1 MEVKKMRTK
10 KGISPILATVILI
23 AVTLVIAVGVIGWV
37 MGIWGSMGR
46 TEMLSVTPIKL
57 DSSNN
62 ELELLIINQG
72 QITAK
77 INKIIVEPL
86 GECSTTDDTIN
97 PGDSRSITC
106 TISEAT
112 INPGVV
118 YTVKVITSSGNIYQT
133 QVRAE

>member
-1 MEVKKMRTK
+1 MRTK

-57 DSSNN
+57 NSTSSGAY
-62 ELELLIINQG
+62 LELLVINQG

-77 INKIIVEPL
+77 INKIIVETL
-86 GECSTTDDTIN
+86 GECTPTETTIN
-97 PGDSRSITC
+97 PGESKNIEC
-106 TISEAT
+106 NISGTPAVA
-112 INPGVV
+112 GVV

>member
-1 MEVKKMRTK
+1 MKTK

-37 MGIWGSMGR
+37 MGIWGSIGR

-57 DSSNN
+57 DSTNGN
-62 ELELLIINQG
+62 LTLLIINQG

-77 INKIIVEPL
+77 INNITVETL
-86 GECSTTDDTIN
+86 GSCSNISPQDIA
-97 PGDSRSITC
+97 PGKSETITC
-106 TISEAT
+106 AISGQLPTA
-112 INPGVV
+112 GVV

>member
-1 MEVKKMRTK
+1 MKTK

-37 MGIWGSMGR
+37 MGIWGSIGK

-57 DSSNN
+57 NSTN
-62 ELELLIINQG
+62 LELLIVNQG
-72 QITAK
+72 PK
-77 INKIIVEPL
+77 K
-86 GECSTTDDTIN
+86 
-97 PGDSRSITC
+97 
-106 TISEAT
+106 AT
-112 INPGVV
+112 INDITVEGLGSCTNINPTEIGSGKSETVTCDISSVTSGVV

>member
-1 MEVKKMRTK
+1 MKTK

-57 DSSNN
+57 SNDT
-62 ELELLIINQG
+62 LELLIINQG
-72 QITAK
+72 QITATIK
-77 INKIIVEPL
+77 NITVEGL
-86 GECSTTDDTIN
+86 GPCNITGTNQTITIN
-97 PGDSRSITC
+97 AGESSDIQC
-106 TISEAT
+106 TISGTPAVA
-112 INPGVV
+112 GVV

>member
-1 MEVKKMRTK
+1 MKTK

-57 DSSNN
+57 DSANKQ
-62 ELELLIINQG
+62 LQLLIINQG

-77 INKIIVEPL
+77 INNITVEGL
-86 GECSTTDDTIN
+86 GSCDGNFETISPGNSTT
-97 PGDSRSITC
+97 ITC
-106 TISEAT
+106 IISGESPTA
-112 INPGVV
+112 GVV

>member
-1 MEVKKMRTK
+1 MKTK

-57 DSSNN
+57 SSTDNK
-62 ELELLIINQG
+62 LELLIINQG
-72 QITAK
+72 QITATIK
-77 INKIIVEPL
+77 NITVEGL
-86 GECSTTDDTIN
+86 GACDDNISPTNVIQ
-97 PGDSRSITC
+97 PGDSTTITC
-106 TISEAT
+106 TISGTQVAVA
-112 INPGVV
+112 GVV

>member
-1 MEVKKMRTK
+1 MKTK

-37 MGIWGSMGR
+37 MGIWGSVGR

-57 DSSNN
+57 SSDT
-62 ELELLIINQG
+62 LELLIINQG
-72 QITAK
+72 QITAQ
-77 INKIIVEPL
+77 INKIIVETL
-86 GECSTTDDTIN
+86 GECN
-97 PGDSRSITC
+97 PGDVKIDPGHSETVSC
-106 TISEAT
+106 NISGTPAVA
-112 INPGVV
+112 GVV

>member
-1 MEVKKMRTK
+1 MKTK

-57 DSSNN
+57 NSTDGN
-62 ELELLIINQG
+62 LELLIINQG

-77 INKIIVEPL
+77 INKIIVETL
-86 GECSTTDDTIN
+86 GECNTTDTII
-97 PGDSRSITC
+97 PGESKPITC
-106 TISEAT
+106 QISGAV
-112 INPGVV
+112 PGVV

>member
-1 MEVKKMRTK
+1 MKTK

-57 DSSNN
+57 TSSDNN
-62 ELELLIINQG
+62 GAYIELLIINQG
-72 QITAK
+72 QIKAQ
-77 INKIIVEPL
+77 IDRIIVETL
-86 GECSTTDDTIN
+86 GECNPTNNTID
-97 PGDSRSITC
+97 PGDSSTVNC
-106 TISEAT
+106 TISGKSPT
-112 INPGVV
+112 SGVV
-118 YTVKVITSSGNIYQT
+118 YTVKVITSSGNIYPT

>member
-1 MEVKKMRTK
+1 MKTK

-57 DSSNN
+57 SNDT
-62 ELELLIINQG
+62 LELLIINQG
-72 QITAK
+72 QITATIK
-77 INKIIVEPL
+77 NITVEGL
-86 GECSTTDDTIN
+86 GACDNISPTNVIQPGNSTT
-97 PGDSRSITC
+97 ITC
-106 TISEAT
+106 TISGTQGAVA
-112 INPGVV
+112 GVV

>member
-1 MEVKKMRTK
+1 MRVK

-57 DSSNN
+57 NSTNN
-62 ELELLIINQG
+62 NNDAYLELLIINQG

-86 GECSTTDDTIN
+86 GECSPDINTIDPGNSVNVKCTIN
-97 PGDSRSITC
+97 G
-106 TISEAT
+106 AT
-112 INPGVV
+112 AGVV

>member
-1 MEVKKMRTK
+1 MKTK

-57 DSSNN
+57 SSTDNK
-62 ELELLIINQG
+62 LELLIINQG
-72 QITAK
+72 QIKATIK
-77 INKIIVEPL
+77 NITVEGL
-86 GECSTTDDTIN
+86 GACDDNISPTNVIQ
-97 PGDSRSITC
+97 PGDSTTITC
-106 TISEAT
+106 TISGTQVAVA
-112 INPGVV
+112 GVV

>member
-1 MEVKKMRTK
+1 MKAK

-57 DSSNN
+57 NGTN
-62 ELELLIINQG
+62 LELLIINQG

-77 INKIIVEPL
+77 INNITVEGL
-86 GECSTTDDTIN
+86 GECSITGTNQTIIN
-97 PGDSRSITC
+97 PGESKDIQC
-106 TISEAT
+106 TISGTSAVA
-112 INPGVV
+112 GVV

>member
-1 MEVKKMRTK
+1 MRAK

-57 DSSNN
+57 DSISK
-62 ELELLIINQG
+62 ELELLINNQG
-72 QITAK
+72 QITAR
-77 INKIIVEPL
+77 INKIIVETL
-86 GECSTTDDTIN
+86 GECTITDTTKDTIS
-97 PGDSRSITC
+97 PGDSQSVTCRITTEN
-106 TISEAT
+106 TITS
-112 INPGVV
+112 GVV

-133 QVRAE
+133 

>member
-1 MEVKKMRTK
+1 MRTK

-37 MGIWGSMGR
+37 MGIWGSIGR
-46 TEMLSVTPIKL
+46 TELLSVTPIKL

-62 ELELLIINQG
+62 KLELLIINQG

-77 INKIIVEPL
+77 IN
-86 GECSTTDDTIN
+86 
-97 PGDSRSITC
+97 SITVEGLGPC
-106 TISEAT
+106 TSQDSPVIEPGNSTPVECQIYGAV
-112 INPGVV
+112 PGVV

>member
-1 MEVKKMRTK
+1 MKAK

-57 DSSNN
+57 NGTN
-62 ELELLIINQG
+62 LELLIINQG

-77 INKIIVEPL
+77 INNISVEGL
-86 GECSTTDDTIN
+86 GECSITGTNQNIIN
-97 PGDSRSITC
+97 PGESKDIQC
-106 TISEAT
+106 TISGTSAVA
-112 INPGVV
+112 GVV

>member
-1 MEVKKMRTK
+1 MKTK

-57 DSSNN
+57 SNN
-62 ELELLIINQG
+62 TLELLIINQG
-72 QITAK
+72 QITAVIK
-77 INKIIVEPL
+77 NITVEGL
-86 GECSTTDDTIN
+86 GPCDTTSNIEIKPGNSTDV
-97 PGDSRSITC
+97 TC
-106 TISEAT
+106 TITGAT
-112 INPGVV
+112 PGVV
-118 YTVKVITSSGNIYQT
+118 YTVKVITTSGNIYQT

>member
-1 MEVKKMRTK
+1 MRTK

-57 DSSNN
+57 TN
-62 ELELLIINQG
+62 ETLELLIINQG
-72 QITAK
+72 QITAMIK
-77 INKIIVEPL
+77 NITVEGL
-86 GECSTTDDTIN
+86 GPCDTTSNIQIKS
-97 PGDSRSITC
+97 GDSMDIIC
-106 TISEAT
+106 TIT
-112 INPGVV
+112 GPTPTPGVV